1 MSDTSLIQIKTDKQ
15 FKQRLKKVA
24 LEYDLPVSS
33 FIKVVVGDFMRN
45 KRSHLLTENSFTIEE
60 ENRIIQG
67 IKETNKLIESKKINT
82 VNAKDFITS
91 LND

>member
-15 FKQRLKKVA
+15 FKQKLKKVA

>member
-15 FKQRLKKVA
+15 FKQKLKKVA

-60 ENRIIQG
+60 E
-67 IKETNKLIESKKINT
+67 K
-82 VNAKDFITS
+82 
-91 LND
+91 